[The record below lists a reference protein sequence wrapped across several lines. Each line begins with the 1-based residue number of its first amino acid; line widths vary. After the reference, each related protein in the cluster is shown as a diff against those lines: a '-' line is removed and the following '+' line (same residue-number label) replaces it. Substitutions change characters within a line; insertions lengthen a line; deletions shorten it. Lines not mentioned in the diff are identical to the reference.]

1 MSFMTKEQILKR
13 LQAGE
18 MITPKY
24 IQYLIEEH
32 SHEASLLKHKHDYY
46 SAKRLEIDHRLFNDP
61 LKINNQLNNDFM
73 GNIIDQVVGYMFG
86 KNIMYGINQE
96 NYTDSAYKEYTDLLD
111 NLITRNDLFDLDA
124 ETGKMASIC
133 GVAYRLCY
141 IDRHGL
147 ERVMSVNPWEV
158 ILLQENDETLYGL
171 RYYTGYDSKGRET
184 VFAEFYD
191 ETNIYYFES
200 KTTTTKSNFALIEK
214 KPHLFEGVPIIEFL
228 NNSEKLGD
236 FDKVKSLIDAYDRLV
251 SDTQNELEEFRQAYM
266 VFDGGA
272 EITSEVIQAA
282 RQSGAFSLPEGSK
295 AYFLVKQVDVNVLD
309 YQKKTLE
316 TNIYKFSQ
324 SVDMS
329 DENFSGGTQ
338 SGESRKWKLIDL
350 ENKAMTKERKFIKG
364 LHEQFRIICSSLNK
378 KSISALDH
386 LDIYFSFRR
395 NLPVDLEYLAK
406 VATEL
411 KGTVSQKTILELL
424 PFVDDVEYEIAQLEE
439 ERELQLEDSF
449 SLMMTKETQ
458 IEDEENEKKKNQDS
472 AEDEIE

>member
-13 LQAGE
+13 LQGGE

-32 SHEASLLKHKHDYY
+32 YEEANKLKAKHDYY
-46 SAKRLEIDHRLFNDP
+46 SAKKLEIDRRMFEDST
-61 LKINNQLNNDFM
+61 KINNHLNNDFM
-73 GNIIDQVVGYMFG
+73 GNIIDQIVGYLFG

-96 NYTDSAYKEYTDLLD
+96 RYAETQYEQYMLALD
-111 NLITRNDLFDLDA
+111 DFIIRNNLYDLDA
-124 ETGKMASIC
+124 ETGKMAAIC

-141 IDRHGL
+141 IDKNGQ
-147 ERVMSVNPWEV
+147 ERVMSVDPWEV
-158 ILLQENDETLYGL
+158 VLLQENDETLYGL
-171 RYYTGYDSKGRET
+171 RYYKGYNEKGKET

-191 ETNIYYFES
+191 EKDIYYFES
-200 KTTTTKSNFALIEK
+200 NTTTTKTNFNLVSKE
-214 KPHLFEGVPIIEFL
+214 PHLFTGVPLIEFL
-228 NNSEKLGD
+228 NNEEKLGD

-266 VFDGGA
+266 IFDGGA
-272 EITSEVIQAA
+272 EITKEVILAA

-295 AYFLVKQVDVNVLD
+295 AYFLTKQVDVNVLE

-350 ENKAMTKERKFIKG
+350 ENKAMTKERKFTRG
-364 LHEQFRIICSSLNK
+364 LHNQFKVICSSMQTKELN
-378 KSISALDH
+378 IEY

-395 NLPVDLEYLAK
+395 NLPVDYEYLAK

-424 PFVDDVEYEIAQLEE
+424 PFVDDVEYEISQLEE
-439 ERELQLEDSF
+439 ERELMLEDSF
-449 SLMMTKETQ
+449 NMMMTQETTE
-458 IEDEENEKKKNQDS
+458 EDEEKQKKRADNEEK
-472 AEDEIE
+472 

>member
-13 LQAGE
+13 LQGGE

-32 SHEASLLKHKHDYY
+32 YEEAHHLKAKHDYY
-46 SAKRLEIDHRLFNDP
+46 SAKRLEINHRSFEDST
-61 LKINNQLNNDFM
+61 KINNHLNNDFM

-96 NYTDSAYKEYTDLLD
+96 NYSDKQYKEYMSALD
-111 NLITRNDLFDLDA
+111 SFIIRNNLYDLDA
-124 ETGKMASIC
+124 ETGKMAAIC

-141 IDRHGL
+141 IDKNGN

-158 ILLQENDETLYGL
+158 VLLQENDETLYGL
-171 RYYTGYDSKGRET
+171 RYYKGYNERGKET
-184 VFAEFYD
+184 IFAEFYD
-191 ETNIYYFES
+191 ERDIYYFES
-200 KTTTTKSNFALIEK
+200 NNATAKTNFSLISKE
-214 KPHLFEGVPIIEFL
+214 PHLFVGVPLIEFL
-228 NNSEKLGD
+228 NNEEKLGD

-266 VFDGGA
+266 IFDGGA
-272 EITSEVIQAA
+272 EITKDVILSA

-295 AYFLVKQVDVNVLD
+295 AYFLTKQIDVNTLE

-324 SVDMS
+324 SIDMS

-350 ENKAMTKERKFIKG
+350 ENKAMTKERKFTRA
-364 LHEQFRIICSSLNK
+364 LNNQFMIICSSLQTK
-378 KSISALDH
+378 ELAIDYLDV
-386 LDIYFSFRR
+386 YFSFRR
-395 NLPVDLEYLAK
+395 SLPVDLEYLAK

-424 PFVDDVEYEIAQLEE
+424 PFVDDVEYELNQLEE
-439 ERELQLEDSF
+439 EKEIQLEDSF
-449 SLMMTKETQ
+449 SMMMSQETLD
-458 IEDEENEKKKNQDS
+458 EDEQKQKDTNQK
-472 AEDEIE
+472 